1 MYKYIQQFAI
11 TRISNLRSDGSDG
24 TDGSDGEPK

>member
-11 TRISNLRSDGSDG
+11 TRISNLRSDGSE
-24 TDGSDGEPK
+24 GSDGEPK